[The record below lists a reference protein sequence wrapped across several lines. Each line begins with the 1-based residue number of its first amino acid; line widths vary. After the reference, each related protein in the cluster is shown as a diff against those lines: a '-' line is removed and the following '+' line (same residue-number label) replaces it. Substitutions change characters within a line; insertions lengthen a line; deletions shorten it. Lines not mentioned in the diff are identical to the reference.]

1 MTRPC
6 EIPAPESVLGVVD
19 TSTRRRDEPA
29 DERARWRLI
38 ALNLSG
44 LPRAVVC
51 AFARDRE
58 RWLDRPPRVLEEDRA
73 LPATAAQRSV
83 AARAL
88 ERAGETAGDELERA
102 RGIGA
107 RVVTLVDEGYP
118 PPLLDLPLPPP
129 VLYLRGTTPARPA
142 LAIVGSRKASA
153 YALEVAALF
162 AEELARHGVW
172 VVSGLAR
179 GVDGAAHRGAL
190 EAPGGRT
197 AGVLG
202 CGVDVEYP
210 RRRENLHERIAERGA
225 LLSEFPL
232 GTRPRPQNFPI
243 RNRIIAALASTVLV
257 AEGTARSGSLI
268 TARLALDLGRD
279 VAAVP
284 GRIFEPGAQGP
295 NALIR
300 DGALPALHPSDL
312 LDTLPLPDRELLAPG
327 PSDPA
332 AAPPPGDTGRL
343 LAALAE
349 APSTPEQLAAAT
361 SLPIEEVLARLLDL
375 ELAGH
380 IRRHPG
386 ALWAL
391 SPRHALANVR
401 R

>member
-1 MTRPC
+1 MGL
-6 EIPAPESVLGVVD
+6 E
-19 TSTRRRDEPA
+19 RR
-29 DERARWRLI
+29 RLI
-38 ALNLSG
+38 ALNLAG

-51 AFARDRE
+51 ALARDRE
-58 RWLDRPPRVLEEDRA
+58 RWIDEAPGVLAEDRE
-73 LPATAAQRSV
+73 LPATAAQRATAAEAV
-83 AARAL
+83 AEAEERAGREL
-88 ERAGETAGDELERA
+88 ERAGRL
-102 RGIGA
+102 GA
-107 RVVTLVDEGYP
+107 RMVTVVEEEYP

-129 VLYLRGTTPARPA
+129 VLYLRGETPARPA

-153 YALEVAALF
+153 YALEVAGLF

-172 VVSGLAR
+172 VISGLAR

-190 EAPGGRT
+190 EAEGGRT
-197 AGVLG
+197 AAVLG

-210 RRRENLHERIAERGA
+210 RRRENLRERIAESGC

-243 RNRIIAALASTVLV
+243 RNRIIAALASTTLV

-268 TARLALDLGRD
+268 TARLALELGRD

-284 GRIFEPGAQGP
+284 GRIFEPAAQGP

-300 DGALPALHPSDL
+300 DGALPALHPNDL
-312 LDTLPLPDRELLAPG
+312 LETLPLPDRGLLASE
-327 PSDPA
+327 PSAPA
-332 AAPPPGDTGRL
+332 EPPPPGEAGL
-343 LAALAE
+343 LLEALAE

-361 SLPIEEVLARLLDL
+361 ALPIDEILARLLDL
-375 ELAGH
+375 ELAGR

-391 SPRHALANVR
+391 SPRHALANAAPR
-401 R
+401 RRSP